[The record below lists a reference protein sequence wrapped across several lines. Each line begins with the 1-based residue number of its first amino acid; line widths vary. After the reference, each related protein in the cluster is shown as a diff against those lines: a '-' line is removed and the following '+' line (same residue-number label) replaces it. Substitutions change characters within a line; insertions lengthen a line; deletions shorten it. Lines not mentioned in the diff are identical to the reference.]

1 MPRKC
6 SQLKAGGTPCSGN
19 ALAGKAYCW
28 SHDPELAEQRAEG
41 ARRGGEARSN
51 ARRAAKQWAAIG
63 EQLTADQLPAILRA
77 CLFSV
82 KSGTME
88 PAQATAIAALAKTS
102 VSITNEIELE
112 QRIAALER
120 AAGVNQPGTNI
131 RRIG

>member
-1 MPRKC
+1 MARKC
-6 SQLKAGGTPCSGN
+6 SQLKAGGTPCGGN

-63 EQLTADQLPAILRA
+63 EQLTPADLPAILRA
-77 CLFSV
+77 CVFSV
-82 KSGTME
+82 KSGAME
-88 PAQATAIAALAKTS
+88 PAQASAIANLAKTS

-120 AAGVNQPGTNI
+120 AVGVNQGTGI
-131 RRIG
+131 RRVK

>member
-6 SQLKAGGTPCSGN
+6 SQLKAGGTPCGGN

-41 ARRGGEARSN
+41 ARRGGEQRST

-63 EQLTADQLPAILRA
+63 EQLKPADLPAILRS
-77 CLFSV
+77 CMFSV
-82 KSGTME
+82 KSGHLE

-102 VSITNEIELE
+102 VSITNEIDLE
-112 QRIAALER
+112 ARLSALEA
-120 AAGVNQPGTNI
+120 AAGMNQPGNGI
-131 RRIG
+131 RRVK

>member
-6 SQLKAGGTPCSGN
+6 SELKTDGTPCNGN

-28 SHDPELAEQRAEG
+28 SHDPELAEQRAAG

-51 ARRAAKQWAAIG
+51 ARRAARQWAAIG
-63 EQLTADQLPAILRA
+63 EQLTSADLPSILKA
-77 CLFSV
+77 CMFSV

-88 PAQATAIAALAKTS
+88 PSQAQAIAALAKTS

-112 QRIAALER
+112 QRLEVLER
-120 AAGVNQPGTNI
+120 AAGVNQGTGI
-131 RRIG
+131 RRVK